1 MILDTN
7 ALSALA
13 DGKRDFLQA
22 VGPTR
27 ILSVPVVV
35 IGEYLFGIRHSR
47 HRRRYQEWLASNLR
61 VFQIMPISEKTAE
74 HYAEIRSELKTAGRP
89 IPSNDLWIAALA
101 REHALPVLSRDRHFG
116 VVEGLR
122 ILGW

>member
-13 DGKRDFLQA
+13 DGERDFLQA
-22 VGPTR
+22 VGRTR

-47 HRRRYQEWLASNLR
+47 HRQRYQEWLASNLR
-61 VFQIMPISEKTAE
+61 AFQIMPITEKTAE
-74 HYAEIRSELKTAGRP
+74 HYAEIRSELKTSGRP

-101 REHALPVLSRDRHFG
+101 REHVLPVLSRDRHFG
-116 VVEGLR
+116 VVQGLR
-122 ILGW
+122 TLGW